1 MGYTRDFLKG
11 LGWIGFFR
19 FGVKAIIFF
28 KIIVA
33 YRYLSPREVGL
44 FGLAALALGLLEMF
58 TETGI
63 NIVLVRDTR
72 KLTYYLDT
80 AFIISIVR
88 GIAITAIL
96 LAAAFFLPTFFRDQ
110 ALFPLLVLVSLIPL
124 IKGFINPAEVS
135 FVKDLQ
141 FEKEAMFRIGLAT
154 VDAIAAIILVRELQS
169 AQSLIYAMIITAV
182 SEVVISFLLIRPR
195 PTFSFDWDVY
205 REIMRPGK
213 WVNLAGIVAYA
224 EQNFDNVIVG
234 RVLGATALGYYQT
247 AFNLTRSGIAEVG
260 AAFSQVLLPI
270 YGRIV
275 GDKSRINRAVTRVF
289 VPAALI
295 MATSAVLL
303 NITIIQ
309 YILLYYLGEKWRP
322 MLPLFPYLSITAFFT
337 GMDTLLIPFFIAKD
351 RIQLLVFLYGTGLAL
366 MIVLML
372 LFTQTFGLTGAAIA
386 VMTSRILLQPLFIWN
401 TLRVIRDKAKG

>member
-19 FGVKAIIFF
+19 FGVKAIIFI

-72 KLTYYLDT
+72 KLSYYLDT

-88 GIAITAIL
+88 GIAIGAIL
-96 LAAAFFLPTFFRDQ
+96 LATAFFLPAFFRDP

-141 FEKEAMFRIGLAT
+141 FEKEAMFRVALACI
-154 VDAIAAIILVRELQS
+154 DAIAAIILVRQLQS

-182 SEVVISFLLIRPR
+182 SEVVISFLLISPR
-195 PTFSFDWDVY
+195 PKFSFDWSVY

-234 RVLGATALGYYQT
+234 RVLGSTALGYYQT
-247 AFNLTRSGIAEVG
+247 AFNLTRSSIAEVG

-275 GDKSRINRAVTRVF
+275 GDHTRIKRAVTRVF
-289 VPAALI
+289 IPAAVI
-295 MATSAVLL
+295 MATAAILL
-303 NITIIQ
+303 NVTMIQ
-309 YILLYYLGEKWRP
+309 DILLFFLKDKWRP

-337 GMDTLLIPFFIAKD
+337 GMDTLLIPLFIAKD
-351 RIQLLVFLYGTGLAL
+351 RIQLLVFLYGTGLVL
-366 MIVLML
+366 MIAFML

-386 VMTSRILLQPLFIWN
+386 VMTSRILLQPLFIWK
-401 TLRVIRDKAKG
+401 TLRVVRDTAKG